1 MEQMQTSAKSQQ
13 SQYENIPTLQGPAS
27 QSGGFFFLQGTTI
40 LSLLEKFPTDF
51 HNTRVKASG

>member
-27 QSGGFFFLQGTTI
+27 QSGGFFFFCKVQQYLAYWKSFQQTSITP
-40 LSLLEKFPTDF
+40 E
-51 HNTRVKASG
+51 